1 MGQRASEKVI
11 KQIESWIIQIQG
23 TIRTRLWRLQLADDG
38 SESDSTSIERNEC
51 EKKRK
56 ASNKH
61 KQNKRNYIVQETKI
75 QMLYLTLSVVWVCV
89 CSVHFTAILQWE
101 FQSQGQPKTFAE
113 YILQLLLRFPFASTF
128 ALREV
133 AFPRGSA
140 RALYLY
146 L

>member
-75 QMLYLTLSVVWVCV
+75 QMLYLTLSVV
-89 CSVHFTAILQWE
+89 
-101 FQSQGQPKTFAE
+101 
-113 YILQLLLRFPFASTF
+113 
-128 ALREV
+128 
-133 AFPRGSA
+133 
-140 RALYLY
+140 
-146 L
+146 